1 MAWKGALVDR
11 ERADIG
17 KTLRKIR
24 KMVRDTDDPRA
35 TALANLKDVEQ
46 GDPFKILIG
55 TILSQRTRDENTTLA
70 SERLFAKIKGP
81 EALAQSDE
89 AEVRQLIRPAGFYN
103 VKARNIIRVAKKLV
117 EEFGGKV
124 PDNLD
129 DLMSLPAVGRKTANC
144 VLVYGFEKPA
154 IPVDTHVH
162 RISNRLGLVETK
174 TPEQTEAELLKT
186 IPRRYWLELN
196 DSFVRFGQTTCKP
209 IGPKCGSCS
218 LREECKYYQEVVKQK
233 DDARAKIRSGIYHR
247 RDVSRAPHS

>member
-24 KMVRDTDDPRA
+24 KMVRETDDPRA

-81 EALAQSDE
+81 EALAQADE

-103 VKARNIIRVAKKLV
+103 MKARNIIRVAKKLV
-117 EEFGGKV
+117 EEFGG
-124 PDNLD
+124 
-129 DLMSLPAVGRKTANC
+129 
-144 VLVYGFEKPA
+144 
-154 IPVDTHVH
+154 
-162 RISNRLGLVETK
+162 
-174 TPEQTEAELLKT
+174 
-186 IPRRYWLELN
+186 
-196 DSFVRFGQTTCKP
+196 
-209 IGPKCGSCS
+209 GP
-218 LREECKYYQEVVKQK
+218 LT
-233 DDARAKIRSGIYHR
+233 
-247 RDVSRAPHS
+247 VS